1 MSKSYEV
8 QKQIKN
14 EKGKLLL
21 QKTKLEYS
29 KVIVEVLNNNP
40 QLVEMVKE
48 KMEISDDELWNVLSG
63 KEDSNIVFY
72 DQALEILTHAKRK

>member
-1 MSKSYEV
+1 MSKLYEV
-8 QKQIKN
+8 QKQIRN

-29 KVIVEVLNNNP
+29 KAIVEVLNSNP
-40 QLVEMVKE
+40 ELVEIVKE
-48 KMEISDDELWNVLSG
+48 KMEISDDELWKVLSG

-72 DQALEILTHAKRK
+72 DQALEIVTQAKRK